1 MDLFHQQVK
10 KTVKLAPL
18 ADRIRPKRLDEFVG
32 QEKVIS
38 KGKPLR
44 KAIEKDQ
51 LQSIILWGP
60 PGSGKTTLAMII
72 ARMTKGFFVQFSAVT
87 SGIPELKKMI
97 KEIHQRWTYHQQ
109 KTILF
114 VDEIHRF
121 NKTQQNAFLPYVE
134 DGTIILVGATT
145 ENPSFE
151 VISPLLSR
159 SSVYVLES
167 LTNENLHH
175 IIQRA
180 LRDKENGLGNLPIEI
195 NDTVIDL
202 IIQLSYGDARVALNI
217 LEFAAKVCSPGL
229 KGMIKID
236 QKIVQEIVQKS
247 NLRYDKSGEEH
258 YNIISALHKSM
269 RDSNPDA
276 ALYWVTRMI
285 EAGENPLYIARRLI
299 RFASEDVG
307 NADPSALS
315 VAVSAMQAIH
325 FLGMPEGDLALIQ
338 ATTYLAN
345 APKSNALYKGRQIVG
360 QDIKKHGHLPV
371 PLVIRNAPTKMMKEM
386 NYGKDYRYAHDFPDA
401 LVQQQHL
408 PDKLKDRKYYF
419 PTEQGFEKEIKEKIF
434 IREKKLKLLEKSAKK
449 YSNEN
454 RKTKE

>member
-1 MDLFHQQVK
+1 
-10 KTVKLAPL
+10 
-18 ADRIRPKRLDEFVG
+18 
-32 QEKVIS
+32 
-38 KGKPLR
+38 
-44 KAIEKDQ
+44 
-51 LQSIILWGP
+51 
-60 PGSGKTTLAMII
+60 
-72 ARMTKGFFVQFSAVT
+72 
-87 SGIPELKKMI
+87 
-97 KEIHQRWTYHQQ
+97 
-109 KTILF
+109 
-114 VDEIHRF
+114 
-121 NKTQQNAFLPYVE
+121 
-134 DGTIILVGATT
+134 
-145 ENPSFE
+145 
-151 VISPLLSR
+151 
-159 SSVYVLES
+159 
-167 LTNENLHH
+167 
-175 IIQRA
+175 
-180 LRDKENGLGNLPIEI
+180 
-195 NDTVIDL
+195 
-202 IIQLSYGDARVALNI
+202 
-217 LEFAAKVCSPGL
+217 
-229 KGMIKID
+229 MIKID

-307 NADPSALS
+307 NADPSALF
-315 VAVSAMQAIH
+315 VAVSAMQAVH

-338 ATTYLAN
+338 AVTYLAN

-386 NYGKDYRYAHDFPDA
+386 NYGKDYKYAHDFPDA
-401 LVQQQHL
+401 LIQQQHL

-419 PTEQGFEKEIKEKIF
+419 PTERGFEKEIKKKIF
-434 IREKKLKLLEKSAKK
+434 IREKKQKLLEKSAKK